1 MSAVSAGTAET
12 VRGWL
17 SSFSLCYGR
26 PHGTNLQGDQFSW
39 FVQETKTKRS
49 TTKRS
54 PRMWDFHVPK
64 PVKSWESRDELVIL
78 HVGFLTTWSSQG
90 SYTSRRKKQKLPPVL
105 LRPWLGSFR
114 MSFYHIVLV
123 KADHKFSPNSIEEHR
138 LPSPWAEH
146 HAYTGRKGFDG
157 NCLGGTIFPR
167 CHLLEGTYQVE
178 SMVWPTPQVCD
189 CFAVAHAKRLQC
201 WLITIVQLQYERPGG
216 FRTFPR
222 LLAQQLHIPTIVSYV
237 QSSASSWHRWG
248 TMPAGSRY
256 CQASCPNGHCHKWIS
271 KKCS

>member
-1 MSAVSAGTAET
+1 MNWSFYTWA
-12 VRGWL
+12 
-17 SSFSLCYGR
+17 SSQHGR
-26 PHGTNLQGDQFSW
+26 PKEIPLLGG
-39 FVQETKTKRS
+39 RS
-49 TTKRS
+49 RS
-54 PRMWDFHVPK
+54 CHQC
-64 PVKSWESRDELVIL
+64 
-78 HVGFLTTWSSQG
+78 SSDLDLEV
-90 SYTSRRKKQKLPPVL
+90 SECP
-105 LRPWLGSFR
+105 
-114 MSFYHIVLV
+114 FYRIVLV
-123 KADHKFSPNSIEEHR
+123 KAGHKFSPNSIEEHR

-167 CHLLEGTYQVE
+167 CHVLEGAYRVE

-201 WLITIVQLQYERPGG
+201 WLITIVQLLYERPGG
-216 FRTFPR
+216 FRTLPR

-256 CQASCPNGHCHKWIS
+256 CQASCPNGHCHKGS
-271 KKCS
+271 VRNFHNLNTLD